1 MRGFFSYLQVNS
13 SICPACPEERMRGL
27 FSPNAFYCHS
37 PHFLEKK
44 KSLTVGMH
52 DGSVGSVKEG
62 KAAAGHSKRH
72 FPW

>member
-1 MRGFFSYLQVNS
+1 
-13 SICPACPEERMRGL
+13 MRGL
-27 FSPNAFYCHS
+27 FSPDAFYCHS
-37 PHFLEKK
+37 PYFLEKK

-62 KAAAGHSKRH
+62 KAAVGHSKRH